1 MQNYRFST
9 YEGFMEIA
17 LREAGQEQNLTE
29 RFLCGLIAIKEDI
42 DKGQIDYAW
51 QVYSAVVDV
60 GVMMLGQVCL
70 CAHSLVLHLGY
81 ECVSSTAEGI
91 AHQTNFIFAYP
102 EAGSHS

>member
-1 MQNYRFST
+1 M
-9 YEGFMEIA
+9 
-17 LREAGQEQNLTE
+17 
-29 RFLCGLIAIKEDI
+29 
-42 DKGQIDYAW
+42 
-51 QVYSAVVDV
+51 YSAVVDV

-91 AHQTNFIFAYP
+91 AHQTDFIVAYP